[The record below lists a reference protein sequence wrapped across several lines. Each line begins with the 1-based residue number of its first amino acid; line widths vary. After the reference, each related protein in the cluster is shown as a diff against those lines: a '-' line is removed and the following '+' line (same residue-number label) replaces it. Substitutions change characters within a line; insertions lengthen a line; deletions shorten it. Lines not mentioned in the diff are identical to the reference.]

1 MATVLIV
8 EDQAQILALAKSLL
22 EEEGHKIFTAPNVDE
37 ALAILAGPE
46 PVDALL
52 VDIILNQDMQAG
64 IELAKRAVALK
75 PGLKVVYS
83 TGLTLT
89 DHVKALLVPGA
100 VVLEKPY
107 KLDQLLTSLLGPSV
121 RDKGDAKFCCC
132 VYLLDVRQFAL
143 IFGSIH
149 TLQTSTQF
157 AKPSARSKPSDF
169 WGSCRGRKDSP
180 AFNQVP
186 IWSSSPPLKGAISS

>member
-8 EDQAQILALAKSLL
+8 EDQAQILMLVQSLL

-121 RDKGDAKFCCC
+121 RDKADASLVAASTF
-132 VYLLDVRQFAL
+132 LMFGSFL